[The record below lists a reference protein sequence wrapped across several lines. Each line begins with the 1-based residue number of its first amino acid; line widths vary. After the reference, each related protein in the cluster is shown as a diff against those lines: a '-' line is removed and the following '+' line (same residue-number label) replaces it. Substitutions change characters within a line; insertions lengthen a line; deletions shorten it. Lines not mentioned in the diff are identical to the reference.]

1 MDVDQRDLDQRDLD
15 QRDLDQ
21 RDLDQR
27 DLDQRD
33 LGQRELGQR
42 ELGQQ
47 LAGLDALEGDEA
59 GAPSRL
65 SVLWGRAWPKVTALV
80 LAVAAWQLVVLS
92 GWRPTYVLPG
102 PSTVLDEVV
111 RIGGTGAFWKA
122 LGVTASRAAIGYG
135 AAIAVGS
142 VIGAL
147 VATIRPLRTAVGS
160 LITGLQTMPSI
171 AWFPLAV
178 LLFKLSEGAIIFVV
192 VLGAAPS
199 IANGLIGGVDHV
211 PPLLVRAGRMLGAR
225 GPTLFRHVVLPA
237 ALPSCLGGLKQ
248 GWAFAWR
255 SLMAGEL
262 LLILPNRPSI
272 GSQLDFARDLND
284 SPLLLAYMIVVL
296 IAGILVDGAFGAVD
310 GRLRQRRGLV
320 DTAT

>member
-1 MDVDQRDLDQRDLD
+1 MAVDQRDLD
-15 QRDLDQ
+15 
-21 RDLDQR
+21 
-27 DLDQRD
+27 
-33 LGQRELGQR
+33 
-42 ELGQQ
+42 QQ
-47 LAGLDALEGDEA
+47 LAGLDALEDGEA
-59 GAPSRL
+59 LSRNRL
-65 SVLWGRAWPKVTALV
+65 GSLWARTWPKLAALV
-80 LAVAAWQLVVLS
+80 LALGAWQLVVSS
-92 GWRPTYVLPG
+92 GWRPTYVLPAPG
-102 PSTVLDEVV
+102 TVLSEVA
-111 RIGGTGAFWKA
+111 RISGTGTFWKA

-135 AAIAVGS
+135 VAIAVGS
-142 VIGAL
+142 LIGAL

-178 LLFKLSEGAIIFVV
+178 LLFRPSEAAIIFVV

-225 GPTLFRHVVLPA
+225 GPTLFRHVILPA
-237 ALPSCLGGLKQ
+237 ALPSCVGGLKQ

-262 LLILPNRPSI
+262 LLILPTRPSI
-272 GSQLDFARDLND
+272 GSQLDFARDLSD
-284 SPLLLAYMIVVL
+284 APLLLAYMIVVL
-296 IAGILVDGAFGAVD
+296 VVGILIDGAFAAVD
-310 GRLRQRRGLV
+310 GRLRRRRGLV